1 MSAKLI
7 LRSMLLSD
15 HFMVTTS
22 DFSKRNDDHAFKT
35 KFKKSELSPGSF
47 LVHWLHFKWLRK
59 MNSMSNLQDFPHST
73 LLFIM
78 IKRLVSFSSILLWES
93 LQSLQQDKIKTSPKT
108 TTKNTISIIHTFL
121 LAEANCFWKAICYL
135 RRTTFESPP

>member
-1 MSAKLI
+1 
-7 LRSMLLSD
+7 
-15 HFMVTTS
+15 
-22 DFSKRNDDHAFKT
+22 
-35 KFKKSELSPGSF
+35 
-47 LVHWLHFKWLRK
+47 

-78 IKRLVSFSSILLWES
+78 IKRLVSFSPILLWES

-121 LAEANCFWKAICYL
+121 LAEANCFWKAIVHSEIRIL
-135 RRTTFESPP
+135 ES